1 MSNLTTTDYQAF
13 IEQAA
18 EVSSHLPIKGDVA
31 SYIPQL
37 IEVDPN
43 RFGVHLRAIDG
54 RQFGY
59 GDAETLF
66 SIQSIAKVLSLTL
79 AFKSLG
85 ADLWQRVSVEPSG
98 SPFNS
103 LGQLQYEKGIPRN
116 PFINSGAI
124 VVCDIL
130 VGLYE
135 DPLAALISFV
145 HQLSGNKLL
154 GVNSAVACS
163 EKSHAYRNLALAN
176 LMKDLGNIHND
187 IDQVLELY
195 FNLCAIEMSCKDL
208 AQTFAFLA
216 HHGVNPLTQE
226 QVLTTSE
233 AKRINAI
240 MQTCGFYDEAGEF
253 SYRVGLPGKSGV
265 GGGIIAVHP
274 GQFSIAVWSP
284 PLNKKGNSE
293 RGMKFLE
300 AFTTITKSSIF

>member
-1 MSNLTTTDYQAF
+1 MSNLTTTDYQGF

-18 EVSSHLPIKGDVA
+18 ESSSQLPLVGDVA

-37 IEVDPN
+37 VEVDPTC
-43 RFGVHLRAIDG
+43 FGVHLRTVDG

-59 GDAETLF
+59 GDSEQLF
-66 SIQSIAKVLSLTL
+66 SIQSITKVLSLTL
-79 AFKSLG
+79 AFKNLG
-85 ADLWQRVSVEPSG
+85 AKLWRRVSVEPSG

-124 VVCDIL
+124 VICDVL
-130 VGLYE
+130 VGLYD
-135 DPLAALISFV
+135 DPLTALLSFV
-145 HQLSGNKLL
+145 RQLSGNESV
-154 GVNSAVACS
+154 GVNEAVAAS
-163 EKSHAYRNLALAN
+163 EKAHAYRNLALAN
-176 LMKDLGNIHND
+176 LMKDLGNIDND
-187 IDQVLELY
+187 IDSVLDLY
-195 FNLCAIEMSCKDL
+195 FSLCAIEMSCKDL

-216 HHGVNPLTQE
+216 HHGTNPLNQE

-300 AFTTITKSSIF
+300 AFTTVSQSSIF